1 MRATT
6 SRPHRLAVLVAS
18 IAALGLLAVAP
29 ALGAGQY
36 PTAFTKF
43 KYELS
48 GGEAEFIGKIASSKG
63 ACVDGRKVKLF
74 RKHHGNETKLGG
86 DHTNG
91 KGKFV
96 IDLGS
101 GTPRKG
107 SYHAE
112 VKQAKVG
119 DSNQNTCLARSSP
132 TVKLS

>member
-1 MRATT
+1 MRLVIVVVALGLT
-6 SRPHRLAVLVAS
+6 AVS
-18 IAALGLLAVAP
+18 AALGAS
-29 ALGAGQY
+29 QY
-36 PTAFTKF
+36 PTVFTKF

-48 GGEAEFIGKIASSKG
+48 GGEAEFIGKIDSSKG
-63 ACVDGRKVKLF
+63 ACVSDRKVKLF
-74 RKHHGNETKLGG
+74 RKHNGEEQKLGG

-101 GTPRKG
+101 GAPKQG

-119 DSNQNTCLARSSP
+119 GQNQNTCLARSSP